1 VLGHFENL
9 AQVVA
14 AGFDSSSAP
23 AMFMNKNHE
32 QGGLLIMNTDD
43 LRQIDSVLKSK
54 QLSQLQKCQEFTA
67 YLFEFGYDLAIN
79 PDINVSRSPGF
90 ESFLC
95 IYGGS
100 GV

>member
-1 VLGHFENL
+1 MLGHFENL

-32 QGGLLIMNTDD
+32 QGGLLIMNNDD

-54 QLSQLQKCQEFTA
+54 QLSQLQKCQARGLKIKNMDSHAGRPEDRHPVTIIFIA
-67 YLFEFGYDLAIN
+67 RASNLSL
-79 PDINVSRSPGF
+79 R
-90 ESFLC
+90 
-95 IYGGS
+95 
-100 GV
+100 